1 MKIIVCDSSS
11 LISLA
16 EACSLGVLG
25 FMKEKFKADFVIP
38 PAVEQEIV
46 ETPHEISRFSY
57 SAARLKHLIN
67 VKILRVASVPSLDAD
82 AQKIMDSANS
92 LFRSEMPLRI
102 IQRGEAE
109 CLALLSPMK
118 ASALLVDEKTT
129 RLLMEDPKKLLSLM
143 KSEHAKARADEK
155 SMLDFQKKFSFTV
168 LRSTELVSFAAQNGF
183 FQDLTPD
190 ENDIFHTSIY
200 ALRYA
205 GCSISQS
212 EIDDYQ
218 KITI

>member
-1 MKIIVCDSSS
+1 MKTIVCDSSS

-16 EACSLGVLG
+16 EACSLGTLG
-25 FMKEKFKADFVIP
+25 FLKEKFKADFVIP
-38 PAVEQEIV
+38 PAVEHEIIDA
-46 ETPHEISRFSY
+46 PREISRFSY

-67 VKILRVASVPSLDAD
+67 VKILHVASTPSLDAD

-109 CLALLSPMK
+109 CLALLAPLK
-118 ASALLVDEKTT
+118 ASALLIDEKTT

-143 KSEHAKARADEK
+143 KSEHEKARADEK
-155 SMLDFQKKFSFTV
+155 SMLDFQKKFPYTV

-183 FQDLTPD
+183 FQDLAPD

-218 KITI
+218 KIKI